1 MNFSFPKSEKL
12 KSKKAIKL
20 LFTEGNTVTKY
31 PIKLFYL
38 TAENS
43 HKTKAAFSIPKQNFK
58 KAITR
63 NRIRRQL
70 KEAYRHQKHL
80 LKNDS
85 NLTYLLFFLYIGKEN
100 STYTTI
106 NTSLI
111 NVLKK
116 LINEK

>member
-20 LFTEGNTVTKY
+20 LFAEGNTVIKY

-38 TAENS
+38 PVESS
-43 HKTKAAFSIPKQNFK
+43 HKTKAAFSVPKHNFK
-58 KAITR
+58 KAVTR
-63 NRIRRQL
+63 NRIKRQL
-70 KEAYRHQKHL
+70 KEAYRHQKGL

-85 NLTYLLFFLYIGKEN
+85 NLKYLLFFLYIGKEN
-100 STYTTI
+100 STYTSI

-111 NVLKK
+111 TVLKK
-116 LINEK
+116 MKK

>member
-12 KSKKAIKL
+12 KSKKAINL

-38 TAENS
+38 PVENS
-43 HKTKAAFSIPKQNFK
+43 HKSKAAFSIQKNNFK
-58 KAITR
+58 KAVTR
-63 NRIRRQL
+63 NRIKRQL
-70 KEAYRHQKHL
+70 KEAYRHQKGL

-85 NLTYLLFFLYIGKEN
+85 NLKYLLFFLYIGKEN
-100 STYTTI
+100 STYTSI

-111 NVLKK
+111 TVLKK
-116 LINEK
+116 MKK

>member
-20 LFTEGNTVTKY
+20 LFAEGNTVIKY

-38 TAENS
+38 S
-43 HKTKAAFSIPKQNFK
+43 VDSSDKTKAAFSVPKHNFK
-58 KAITR
+58 KAVNR
-63 NRIRRQL
+63 NRIKRQL
-70 KEAYRHQKHL
+70 REVYRHQKHL
-80 LKNDS
+80 LKNDDD
-85 NLTYLLFFLYIGKEN
+85 LKYLLFFLYIGKKK

-106 NTSLI
+106 DASLI

-116 LINEK
+116 MKK

>member
-20 LFTEGNTVTKY
+20 LFAEGNTVTKY

-38 TAENS
+38 PIESS
-43 HKTKAAFSIPKQNFK
+43 HKTKAAFSVPKHNFK
-58 KAITR
+58 KAVTR
-63 NRIRRQL
+63 NRIKRQL

-80 LKNDS
+80 LKNDG
-85 NLTYLLFFLYIGKEN
+85 NLKYLLFFLYIGKEN
-100 STYTTI
+100 SAYTTI
-106 NTSLI
+106 DTCLI

-116 LINEK
+116 MKK

>member
-20 LFTEGNTVTKY
+20 LFAEGKTFTKY

-38 TAENS
+38 PVENS
-43 HKTKAAFSIPKQNFK
+43 HKSKAAFSIPKNNFK
-58 KAITR
+58 KAVTR
-63 NRIRRQL
+63 NRIKRQL
-70 KEAYRHQKHL
+70 KEAYRHQKGL

-85 NLTYLLFFLYIGKEN
+85 NLKYLLFFLYIGKEN
-100 STYTTI
+100 STYTSI

-111 NVLKK
+111 TVLKK
-116 LINEK
+116 MKK

>member
-20 LFTEGNTVTKY
+20 LFAEGNTVTKY

-38 TAENS
+38 PIES
-43 HKTKAAFSIPKQNFK
+43 GYKTKAAFSVPKHNFK
-58 KAITR
+58 KAVTR
-63 NRIRRQL
+63 NRIKRQL

-80 LKNDS
+80 LKNDGD
-85 NLTYLLFFLYIGKEN
+85 LKYLMFFLYIGKEN
-100 STYTTI
+100 SAYTTI
-106 NTSLI
+106 DTSLV

-116 LINEK
+116 MKK

>member
-12 KSKKAIKL
+12 KSKKAINL

-38 TAENS
+38 PVENS
-43 HKTKAAFSIPKQNFK
+43 HKSKAAFSIPKNNFK
-58 KAITR
+58 KAVTR
-63 NRIRRQL
+63 NRIKRQL
-70 KEAYRHQKHL
+70 KEAYRHQKGL

-85 NLTYLLFFLYIGKEN
+85 NLKYLLFFLYIGKEN
-100 STYTTI
+100 STYTSI

-111 NVLKK
+111 TVLKK
-116 LINEK
+116 MKK

>member
-20 LFTEGNTVTKY
+20 LFAEGNTVTKY

-38 TAENS
+38 PIES
-43 HKTKAAFSIPKQNFK
+43 SYKTKAAFSVPKHNFK
-58 KAITR
+58 KAVTR
-63 NRIRRQL
+63 NRIKRQL

-80 LKNDS
+80 LKNDGD
-85 NLTYLLFFLYIGKEN
+85 LKYLMFFLYIGKEN
-100 STYTTI
+100 SAYTTI
-106 NTSLI
+106 DTSLV

-116 LINEK
+116 MKK